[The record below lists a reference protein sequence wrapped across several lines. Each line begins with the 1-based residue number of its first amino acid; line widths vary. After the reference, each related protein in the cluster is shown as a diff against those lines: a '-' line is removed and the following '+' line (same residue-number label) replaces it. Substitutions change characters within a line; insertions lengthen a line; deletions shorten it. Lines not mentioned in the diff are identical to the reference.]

1 MNFDRD
7 NKICYLP
14 IHYPT
19 GDVITLNPDY
29 MKYCGIEL
37 KGDEAR
43 VIAMETKGDSY
54 TVIPLKVDK
63 FKIQDPSSQQEL
75 QAFNVAFQKF
85 LATGHYDAI
94 GIKGRMTKGR
104 FAGGS
109 TSFKLEGI
117 IQCMPFP
124 VSIIN
129 PATIRAKLKD
139 TELNLAGCKEYQIE
153 ALKVVL
159 TMLVLT

>member
-1 MNFDRD
+1 MSSKSTF
-7 NKICYLP
+7 
-14 IHYPT
+14 
-19 GDVITLNPDY
+19 

-43 VIAMETKGDSY
+43 VIGIETKGDSY
-54 TVIPLKVDK
+54 TVMSLPVDK
-63 FKIQDPSSQQEL
+63 FKIKDPSNQEEI
-75 QAFNVAFQKF
+75 QSFTTAFKKF
-85 LATGHYDAI
+85 LASGHFDAI

-109 TSFKLEGI
+109 TSFKMEGI
-117 IQCMPFP
+117 IQCMPFV

-129 PATIRAKLKD
+129 PATIRARLKD
-139 TELNLAGCKEYQIE
+139 KEVIMTGCKEYQVE

-159 TMLVLT
+159 TMLLLSPT

>member
-1 MNFDRD
+1 
-7 NKICYLP
+7 
-14 IHYPT
+14 
-19 GDVITLNPDY
+19 

-43 VIAMETKGDSY
+43 VIAVEINGDSY
-54 TVIPLKVDK
+54 TSTPLAVDK
-63 FKIQDPSSQQEL
+63 FKIKDPSSQQEM
-75 QAFNVAFQKF
+75 QSFAAAFQKF
-85 LATGHYDAI
+85 LTEGKFDVI

-109 TSFKLEGI
+109 TSFKMEGI
-117 IQCMPFP
+117 IQCMPFN

-129 PATIRAKLKD
+129 SATIRSKVKD
-139 TELNLAGCKEYQIE
+139 TELNLTGCKEYQIE

-159 TMLVLT
+159 TMMVLTTLG

>member
-1 MNFDRD
+1 
-7 NKICYLP
+7 
-14 IHYPT
+14 
-19 GDVITLNPDY
+19 

-37 KGDEAR
+37 KGDEVR
-43 VIAMETKGDSY
+43 VIGVETKGDSY
-54 TVIPLKVDK
+54 LVTPLAVDK
-63 FKIQDPSSQQEL
+63 FKIKDPSSQQEM
-75 QAFNVAFQKF
+75 QSFASTFQQF
-85 LATGHYDAI
+85 LAAGHYDAI

-117 IQCMPFP
+117 IQCMPFTIT
-124 VSIIN
+124 IIN

-139 TELNLAGCKEYQIE
+139 MELDLTGCKEYQIE

-159 TMLVLT
+159 TMLALSPPGLTKTSA

>member
-1 MNFDRD
+1 
-7 NKICYLP
+7 
-14 IHYPT
+14 
-19 GDVITLNPDY
+19 

-43 VIAMETKGDSY
+43 VIGVETKGESY
-54 TVIPLKVDK
+54 SVIPSTVDR
-63 FKIQDPSSQQEL
+63 FKIKDPSNQQEI
-75 QAFNVAFQKF
+75 QAFAATFQKF
-85 LATGHYDAI
+85 LTAGHFDAI

-109 TSFKLEGI
+109 TSFKMEGI
-117 IQCMPFP
+117 IQCMPFTI
-124 VSIIN
+124 SIIN

-139 TELNLAGCKEYQIE
+139 TELDLAGCKEYQIE

-159 TMLVLT
+159 TMMMLSPA

>member
-1 MNFDRD
+1 
-7 NKICYLP
+7 
-14 IHYPT
+14 
-19 GDVITLNPDY
+19 

-43 VIAMETKGDSY
+43 VIGVEVKDEKYSVFSMG
-54 TVIPLKVDK
+54 VDR
-63 FKIQDPSSQQEL
+63 FKIKDPSNQQDI
-75 QAFNVAFQKF
+75 QAFAVAFKKF
-85 LATGHYDAI
+85 LEAGHFDSI

-117 IQCMPFP
+117 IQTMPFD

-129 PATIRAKLKD
+129 QAT
-139 TELNLAGCKEYQIE
+139 
-153 ALKVVL
+153 
-159 TMLVLT
+159 M

>member
-1 MNFDRD
+1 
-7 NKICYLP
+7 
-14 IHYPT
+14 
-19 GDVITLNPDY
+19 

-43 VIAMETKGDSY
+43 VIAVEKEGDSHS
-54 TVIPLKVDK
+54 VISLTVDK
-63 FKIQDPSSQQEL
+63 FKIKDPSSQHE
-75 QAFNVAFQKF
+75 F
-85 LATGHYDAI
+85 LAAGHFDVI

-117 IQCMPFP
+117 IQCMPF
-124 VSIIN
+124 SIFIIN
-129 PATIRAKLKD
+129 AATIRAKLKN
-139 TELNLAGCKEYQIE
+139 TELNMTGCKEYQIE

-159 TMLVLT
+159 TMIKLPPS

>member
-1 MNFDRD
+1 M
-7 NKICYLP
+7 
-14 IHYPT
+14 
-19 GDVITLNPDY
+19 

-43 VIAMETKGDSY
+43 VIGIETNGDGY
-54 TVIPLKVDK
+54 TVSATGIDR
-63 FKIQDPSSQQEL
+63 FKIKDPSSQQDI
-75 QAFNVAFQKF
+75 QSFATAFEKF
-85 LATGHYDAI
+85 LAAGQFDAI

-109 TSFKLEGI
+109 TSFKMEGI
-117 IQCMPFP
+117 IQRMTYP

-129 PATIRAKLKD
+129 QATMRSKLKD
-139 TELNLAGCKEYQIE
+139 IDPDMTGCKDYQAE

-159 TMLVLT
+159 TMMALAHQ